1 MADTKTTSRL
11 ALGSGTMQEIYL
23 GLLWLGT
30 SMYTAHMSLKGNG
43 DNLSGALGAAAAAL
57 PGVVAATL
65 VTTAGIANA
74 ASSNRRTAGGR
85 LLVGLLIGLLF
96 GAVSAAALRYAY
108 GSDKTITSLALAV
121 GAAAVAGGL
130 LAILP
135 SPVLDSALWATTWVF
150 FAGVMFG
157 VLTLAVPGHG
167 PTVDD
172 PAPFD
177 PKILLGV
184 SVLTGLW
191 GAMHSHRWL
200 RNENP
205 AVGWF
210 FVAGAVP
217 GLLLLASEGLTR
229 LGGAALVKL
238 VTNTDAAV
246 VAPIETTDAV
256 RLQHGLI
263 VLAVGGVGALIAG
276 ARSLR
281 AQHLEDERERV
292 EEAREAAEAAL
303 ADD

>member
-30 SMYTAHMSLKGNG
+30 SMYTEHMSLKGNG

-65 VTTAGIANA
+65 VTSAGIANA

-85 LLVGLLIGLLF
+85 LVVGLLIGLLF

-200 RNENP
+200 RNEKP

-210 FVAGAVP
+210 FVAGARAGP
-217 GLLLLASEGLTR
+217 
-229 LGGAALVKL
+229 AA
-238 VTNTDAAV
+238 
-246 VAPIETTDAV
+246 
-256 RLQHGLI
+256 
-263 VLAVGGVGALIAG
+263 AG
-276 ARSLR
+276 R
-281 AQHLEDERERV
+281 
-292 EEAREAAEAAL
+292 
-303 ADD
+303 

>member
-1 MADTKTTSRL
+1 MADTKTTNRL

-30 SMYTAHMSLKGNG
+30 SMYTEHMSLKGNG
-43 DNLSGALGAAAAAL
+43 DDLSGALGAAAAAL

-65 VTTAGIANA
+65 VTSAGIANA
-74 ASSNRRTAGGR
+74 ASSNRRSAGGR
-85 LLVGLLIGLLF
+85 LVVGLLIGLLF
-96 GAVSAAALRYAY
+96 GAVSAGALRYAY
-108 GSDKTITSLALAV
+108 GSEKTITALALAV
-121 GAAAVAGGL
+121 GVAAVAGGL

-135 SPVLDSALWATTWVF
+135 NAVLDSALWATSWVF

-167 PTVDD
+167 PTVEN

-177 PKILLGV
+177 PKILLAV

-217 GLLLLASEGLTR
+217 GLLLLAAEGLTR
-229 LGGAALVKL
+229 LGGAALVQL
-238 VTNTDAAV
+238 VTNADAAV
-246 VAPIETTDAV
+246 VAPIESTDAV

-263 VLAVGGVGALIAG
+263 VLAVGGFGALIAG

-281 AQHLEDERERV
+281 AQRLEDERERA
-292 EEAREAAEAAL
+292 EEAREAAL

>member
-1 MADTKTTSRL
+1 MADTTMTSRL

-23 GLLWLGT
+23 GLVWLGT
-30 SMYTAHMSLKGNG
+30 SMYTEHMSLKGNG
-43 DNLSGALGAAAAAL
+43 DDLSGALGAAAAAL

-65 VTTAGIANA
+65 VTSAGIANA

-85 LLVGLLIGLLF
+85 LVVGLLVGLLF
-96 GAVSAAALRYAY
+96 GAVSAVALRYAY
-108 GSDKTITSLALAV
+108 GSDETITSLALAV

-135 SPVLDSALWATTWVF
+135 SPVLDSALWATSWVF

-167 PTVDD
+167 PTVED

-177 PKILLGV
+177 PKLLLGV

-200 RNENP
+200 RNEKP

-238 VTNTDAAV
+238 VTNADAAV
-246 VAPIETTDAV
+246 VAAIETTDAI

-281 AQHLEDERERV
+281 AQRLEEERERA
-292 EEAREAAEAAL
+292 EEAREARQAAL
-303 ADD
+303 ADG